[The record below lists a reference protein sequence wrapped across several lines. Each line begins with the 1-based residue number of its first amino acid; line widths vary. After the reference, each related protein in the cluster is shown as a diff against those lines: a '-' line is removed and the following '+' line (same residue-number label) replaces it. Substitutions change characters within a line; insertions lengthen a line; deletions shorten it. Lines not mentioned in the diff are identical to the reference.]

1 MRVYGTVD
9 ITIFKDDDTA
19 IDTSV
24 RVICDKVEERLEGYS
39 DRPATYE
46 TYYENFE
53 VLDYNLKYLNYVIDE
68 SSFVEEDDFNE

>member
-24 RVICDKVEERLEGYS
+24 RVICDKVTERLEGYG
-39 DRPATYE
+39 DRPCDYE

-53 VLDYNLKYLNYVIDE
+53 VVDDDIKDLDYVIDE
-68 SSFVEEDDFNE
+68 GSFEEDE

>member
-24 RVICDKVEERLEGYS
+24 RVICDKVEERLEGYG

-53 VLDYNLKYLNYVIDE
+53 VLDDDIKDLDYVIDE
-68 SSFVEEDDFNE
+68 GSFEEDE